1 MGGSCHGSHLPV
13 VRGTETLPSFSEFAD
28 CGVTLWVVGEGD
40 GNPSPPR
47 GRPPGGRAPAQSPGV
62 QALAGMW
69 SRNIAEHESLQEGDR
84 PFLTALF
91 QRAAADSSLV
101 GGRWTISLFVA
112 LGNQSGSL
120 GTSSSAHC
128 YPSRLIIGLPPG
140 AGRWAGQLS
149 LT

>member
-62 QALAGMW
+62 QALAGLW
-69 SRNIAEHESLQEGDR
+69 EQKHHGARITPRRRQAFPHCPFPTCHSR
-84 PFLTALF
+84 FLFSGWKMDDFIICGTQQSIWEFGLKQAL
-91 QRAAADSSLV
+91 
-101 GGRWTISLFVA
+101 
-112 LGNQSGSL
+112 
-120 GTSSSAHC
+120 
-128 YPSRLIIGLPPG
+128 PLP
-140 AGRWAGQLS
+140 
-149 LT
+149 LTVIHHV